1 MSQIRVVADSACDL
15 PNDVVADHQITIV
28 PLTVR
33 FGGEDGTD
41 LSPEQFW
48 AKCRKTEVV
57 PETAAPAPG
66 AFAEVFR
73 RLADDGA
80 DGVVCVTL
88 SSKMSATIQ
97 SAQAAA
103 REVADRVDVRVI
115 DSLSV
120 SYGMG
125 FPVLEGARMAAAGK
139 TLDEVAD
146 AVRSSAGRMRVFAT
160 LDTLENLKKGGRIGG
175 AQAFLGSMLS
185 IKPVIEV
192 ADGSVEQESKQRTRG
207 RALRYLVDK
216 VFHAANS
223 GQIDQLAVMH
233 GDAPDVDQFVEQLS
247 AVVPRNRIII
257 GWVGP
262 VIGAHAGPG
271 VMAVAWEALN
281 PGA

>member
-1 MSQIRVVADSACDL
+1 
-15 PNDVVADHQITIV
+15 
-28 PLTVR
+28 
-33 FGGEDGTD
+33 
-41 LSPEQFW
+41 
-48 AKCRKTEVV
+48 
-57 PETAAPAPG
+57 
-66 AFAEVFR
+66 
-73 RLADDGA
+73 
-80 DGVVCVTL
+80 
-88 SSKMSATIQ
+88 
-97 SAQAAA
+97 
-103 REVADRVDVRVI
+103 
-115 DSLSV
+115 
-120 SYGMG
+120 
-125 FPVLEGARMAAAGK
+125 
-139 TLDEVAD
+139 
-146 AVRSSAGRMRVFAT
+146 
-160 LDTLENLKKGGRIGG
+160 
-175 AQAFLGSMLS
+175 MLS